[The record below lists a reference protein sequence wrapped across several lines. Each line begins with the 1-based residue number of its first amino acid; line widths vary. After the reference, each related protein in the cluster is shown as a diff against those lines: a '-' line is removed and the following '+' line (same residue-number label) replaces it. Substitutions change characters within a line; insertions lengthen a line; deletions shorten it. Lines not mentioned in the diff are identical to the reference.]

1 MSKSFDLAS
10 TYVNLRPDDSA
21 AIIKISPRFWATI
34 DKRTDL
40 DDGRLMGTTPQKK
53 DWPHWERHPA
63 GDEILILLSGELVLV
78 LEAARRGAARGSGRR
93 IRRVAL
99 QAGQTFV
106 VPQGVWHRAEVK
118 KPGTLLFITPGAGTE
133 HRPVSP

>member
-10 TYVNLRPDDSA
+10 AYVNLRPDDSA
-21 AIIKISPRFWATI
+21 SILKVGPRFWATI

-63 GDEILILLSGELVLV
+63 GDEILTLLSGELVMV
-78 LEAARRGAARGSGRR
+78 LETPRGN
-93 IRRVAL
+93 RRVPL
-99 QAGQTFV
+99 KAGQTFV
-106 VPQGVWHRAEVK
+106 VPKGLWHRAEVRK
-118 KPGTLLFITPGAGTE
+118 KGVLMFITPGAGTE
-133 HRPVSP
+133 HRPASP